1 MSILTSRILYYT
13 AYRRST
19 SSRIGYKHLLLNA
32 IILPSLLLG
41 KGVRITSHLHVLV
54 HEMGINR
61 CELQRQ
67 NRLVDFF
74 LVKAQVADRRGNI
87 LLSKC
92 LLGFMEVSSQVL
104 MDIIG
109 ERLPHG
115 MRP

>member
-54 HEMGINR
+54 HDMGINR
-61 CELQRQ
+61 CRLQRQ
-67 NRLVDFF
+67 NRLIDLFI
-74 LVKAQVADRRGNI
+74 LKTQIPDRGRNI
-87 LLSKC
+87 LLPKSP
-92 LLGFMEVSSQVL
+92 L
-104 MDIIG
+104 
-109 ERLPHG
+109 RLDQIPI
-115 MRP
+115 